1 MLVPTLHLTLY
12 QKMWLLLFPFFL
24 FSLILSHPN
33 TCIFSTQTTW
43 FLPVTVVRTSMDQG
57 LQRWEPDERER
68 ERGGGQTETLLPY
81 CTTKHTASHVA
92 LAHLPFILPSPCKLS
107 QNPKK
112 RNNGLPS
119 CAKTREGEKKKV
131 SSLEPC
137 HFFFF
142 SSRASP
148 AAGILSAQSSHR
160 HLNLPLLHPIPAV
173 ALFKSLPPPSPP
185 HF

>member
-68 ERGGGQTETLLPY
+68 ERGGGGRQRHCSLIAQLSTQPATLHLLTCHLSFPHHANWVKTPRNVTMG
-81 CTTKHTASHVA
+81 CHHVPKQGKEKRKKWA
-92 LAHLPFILPSPCKLS
+92 AW
-107 QNPKK
+107 NP
-112 RNNGLPS
+112 
-119 CAKTREGEKKKV
+119 V
-131 SSLEPC
+131 I
-137 HFFFF
+137 FFFF
-142 SSRASP
+142 PPVQAPPLVSY
-148 AAGILSAQSSHR
+148 L
-160 HLNLPLLHPIPAV
+160 LNPLIV
-173 ALFKSLPPPSPP
+173 I
-185 HF
+185 